1 MTQRKQR
8 LVAWMFSFSTECSPV
23 KTAALIN
30 IAGESH
36 GDHFHQTAK
45 DSANPRAHAPSAQ
58 LLGLPARLTCS
69 SDLQEFFRK
78 SHRETRWLPPT
89 SASQASGRSRSA
101 AQYCDRRR
109 SEERRV
115 GKECRSR
122 WSPYH
127 YKKK

>member
-58 LLGLPARLTCS
+58 LLGLPARQTCKS
-69 SDLQEFFRK
+69 SFANLIGRPVGF
-78 SHRETRWLPPT
+78 HRHQ
-89 SASQASGRSRSA
+89 QAKLLVEVDQRRRA
-101 AQYCDRRR
+101 AIVGFEADR
-109 SEERRV
+109 SEEHKASNPR
-115 GKECRSR
+115 
-122 WSPYH
+122 
-127 YKKK
+127 